1 MSRPQVTITLG
12 HTGQVVKRTSGSG
25 ETFRSDY
32 GSVSGSKRSVRD
44 RLGNGGDQPYN
55 NKRQKHQGNRSLADG
70 TQVNKDD
77 LRFKLLR
84 KKELSMD
91 LREKLSRTV
100 LPPLRVD
107 PRERERDPK
116 ETGPIRRMPPAR
128 SQDDFEM
135 ESYRKSYAAWN
146 LDGLRRRSPDRL
158 VSTSRSR
165 GVSPPRVIEVRR
177 QVRPVE
183 ASRPSHMMNRDV
195 ISVPGPTTLVRK
207 PTLPVEGAKPVL
219 RLAPQTASGV
229 VQKSPYMGEQPVTV
243 ASLLQTLGLS
253 KYSIMFQ
260 AEEVDM
266 PALRQMGDSDLKEL
280 GIPMGPR
287 KKILLAI
294 APRVR
299 RHPPM

>member
-55 NKRQKHQGNRSLADG
+55 NKRQKHQG

-158 VSTSRSR
+158 VSTSRPR

-183 ASRPSHMMNRDV
+183 ASRPSPMMNRDV
-195 ISVPGPTTLVRK
+195 VSVPRPTTLVRK

>member
-55 NKRQKHQGNRSLADG
+55 NKRQKHQG

>member
-1 MSRPQVTITLG
+1 MT
-12 HTGQVVKRTSGSG
+12 K
-25 ETFRSDY
+25 
-32 GSVSGSKRSVRD
+32 
-44 RLGNGGDQPYN
+44 
-55 NKRQKHQGNRSLADG
+55 G

-77 LRFKLLR
+77 LRFKLMR

-91 LREKLSRTV
+91 LREKLSRTL
-100 LPPLRVD
+100 LPPLRID
-107 PRERERDPK
+107 PREREREPK
-116 ETGPIRRMPPAR
+116 ETGLVRRVPPAR
-128 SQDDFEM
+128 SQDDLEM

-165 GVSPPRVIEVRR
+165 GVSPPRVMEVRG

-183 ASRPSHMMNRDV
+183 APRPSPMINRDA
-195 ISVPGPTTLVRK
+195 ISVPRPATLVQK
-207 PTLPVEGAKPVL
+207 STLPVEGAKPVL
-219 RLAPQTASGV
+219 RLAPQTASGI

-243 ASLLQTLGLS
+243 ASLLQTLGLG

-287 KKILLAI
+287 KKILLAL

>member
-55 NKRQKHQGNRSLADG
+55 NKRQKHQG

-116 ETGPIRRMPPAR
+116 ETGLIRRMPPAR

-158 VSTSRSR
+158 VSTSRPR

>member
-55 NKRQKHQGNRSLADG
+55 NKRQKHQG

-158 VSTSRSR
+158 VSTSRPR

>member
-12 HTGQVVKRTSGSG
+12 HTGQVVKRTPGSG

-55 NKRQKHQGNRSLADG
+55 NKRQKHQG

-116 ETGPIRRMPPAR
+116 ETGLIRRMPPAR

-158 VSTSRSR
+158 VSTSRPR

-183 ASRPSHMMNRDV
+183 ASRPSPMMNRDV
-195 ISVPGPTTLVRK
+195 VSVPRPTTLVRK

>member
-55 NKRQKHQGNRSLADG
+55 NKRQKHQG

-116 ETGPIRRMPPAR
+116 ETGLIRRMPPAR
-128 SQDDFEM
+128 SQDDLEM

-158 VSTSRSR
+158 VSTSRPR